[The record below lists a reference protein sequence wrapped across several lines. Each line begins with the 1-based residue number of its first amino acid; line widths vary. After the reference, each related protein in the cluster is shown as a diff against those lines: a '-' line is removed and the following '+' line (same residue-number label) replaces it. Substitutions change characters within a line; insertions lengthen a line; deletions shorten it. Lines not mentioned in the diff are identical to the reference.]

1 MAAVNK
7 MASCSKNKVNYL
19 NTNSNVFF
27 FCCSTTFI
35 IQYGAVNECVK
46 ANKERERE
54 KERKKNTTMSSEKIK
69 SLTNYFNYRYQVNLV
84 GYFKRNEINNVDPL
98 VTNVFQEEN
107 KHIIN
112 IHHKHMV
119 FF

>member
-1 MAAVNK
+1 MINLNSQNGCRKQNGVVL
-7 MASCSKNKVNYL
+7 KNKVNYL

-54 KERKKNTTMSSEKIK
+54 REPKKNTTLSSENIK
-69 SLTNYFNYRYQVNLV
+69 SL
-84 GYFKRNEINNVDPL
+84 
-98 VTNVFQEEN
+98 
-107 KHIIN
+107 H
-112 IHHKHMV
+112 
-119 FF
+119 